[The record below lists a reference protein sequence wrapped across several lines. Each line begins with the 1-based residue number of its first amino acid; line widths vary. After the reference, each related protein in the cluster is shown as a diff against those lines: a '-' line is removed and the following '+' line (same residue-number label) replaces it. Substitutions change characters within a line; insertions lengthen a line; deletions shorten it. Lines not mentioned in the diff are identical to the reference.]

1 MKTKLKFVVAAIT
14 ATFAGSALAAVSAEE
29 AKQLGTTLTPW
40 GAEKAGNKEG
50 TIPAYTGE
58 ATKVPASY
66 DRKEPG
72 QKPDPFNEKPLF
84 SITAQNYTKYADKL
98 DGMVEMFKRYP
109 NYRMDI
115 YPTHRNWTYPKY
127 VIDNTLKNATSCKAI
142 KGELALDGCYGG
154 YPFPIPKTGNQ
165 AMWNHMTLPRMR
177 TIGEPRVRHSILD
190 EGEEAIHPF
199 GDKISRARIELLI
212 KYLGPDADK
221 SLDCGPPGSNLS
233 PTPQCPDTGIPIG
246 PPPSERRAP

>member
-1 MKTKLKFVVAAIT
+1 MGMRLLLAGALLTGLATGSVALGAR
-14 ATFAGSALAAVSAEE
+14 AQQPRAE
-29 AKQLGTTLTPW
+29 
-40 GAEKAGNKEG
+40 
-50 TIPAYTGE
+50 TGYS
-58 ATKVPASY
+58 V
-66 DRKEPG
+66 
-72 QKPDPFNEKPLF
+72 
-84 SITAQNYTKYADKL
+84 
-98 DGMVEMFKRYP
+98 
-109 NYRMDI
+109 YRQ
-115 YPTHRNWTYPKY
+115 YCGGCH
-127 VIDNTLKNATSCKAI
+127 DN
-142 KGELALDGCYGG
+142 
-154 YPFPIPKTGNQ
+154 P
-165 AMWNHMTLPRMR
+165 MWNHMTLPRMR